1 MLLGPRKVQLIDA
14 TQWFEPLRKNLGKKN
29 RELSEEDIQRICDT
43 FLAFEETAQSK
54 IFPNRAF
61 GYWKVT
67 VERPLPLAVDLSPE
81 QRLRFRAA
89 CREAQE
95 EPIANVADRM
105 AEALG
110 AGPHLDFN
118 RFTAAVETDI
128 TEHGVKLTSKRN
140 KLLQTSLAARSEA
153 AEPVI
158 KIHALPH
165 TKLSFVYGQRRQ
177 RRLVQLAVRTLRSGQ
192 SALSKTS
199 TAT

>member
-89 CREAQE
+89 CREAQ
-95 EPIANVADRM
+95 
-105 AEALG
+105 
-110 AGPHLDFN
+110 
-118 RFTAAVETDI
+118 AAAP
-128 TEHGVKLTSKRN
+128 R
-140 KLLQTSLAARSEA
+140 AARSTHS
-153 AEPVI
+153 P
-158 KIHALPH
+158 KC
-165 TKLSFVYGQRRQ
+165 
-177 RRLVQLAVRTLRSGQ
+177 Q
-192 SALSKTS
+192 SAVSKTS